1 MLNIN
6 FVCMGNICRSPSGE
20 AVMNAVIEKNGLSDK
35 IKCDSSGTL
44 GYHTGEPADAR
55 MQRHAQKRGYN
66 LTSRARKFVPEDFE
80 KFDYIIAM
88 DNANYRDI
96 TAQDVENKFSDKVFL
111 MTEFCSQYEKTGGV
125 PDPYYGGAEGF
136 ELVLDL
142 IEDACKG
149 LLEKIKKD
157 HSL

>member
-20 AVMNAVIEKNGLSDK
+20 AVMNAIIEKNGLSDQ
-35 IKCDSSGTL
+35 IKCDSSGTI

-66 LTSRARKFVPEDFE
+66 LTSRARKFVPEDFTE
-80 KFDYIIAM
+80 FDYIIAM

-96 TAQDVENKFSDKVFL
+96 IAQDPEKQFSGKVFL
-111 MTEFCSQYEKTGGV
+111 MTEFCSRHGKTGGV

-142 IEDACKG
+142 IEDACEG
-149 LLEKIKKD
+149 LLDKIKKD
-157 HSL
+157 HNL